1 MRKHSRS
8 TARRDPEAGY
18 VLLLVFAMA
27 AIVAVTLYMQVP
39 RVAFEAQRDKE
50 ELLMDRGHEYIRAI
64 TLFVHKF
71 NRFPAS
77 MDELENTNRLR
88 FLRRRYVD
96 PMTGKADWRLLHA
109 GPGGAITDSVT
120 AKKTD
125 AATTQQNFITELK
138 MFGADTDA
146 GSEGVN
152 IAARRRASDQAGA
165 PGEAAGSGNGPV
177 DNNVLNNSGNPPN
190 PQAGNTGYN
199 GPVMVLPNGTIVPA
213 TTTGVPGA
221 GGPSG
226 NSPVPGAPGFG
237 FGAPGAFGS
246 SGGAPLPSG
255 VAIQQNALNGQQNVP
270 ALPGQLQPPN
280 GAAGLINQ
288 ILTTPRPGGIN
299 GMPGAPGMP
308 GTGGTFVA
316 APNSQGT
323 SLTTAPV
330 AAPTAAP
337 AGQQVIGAGI
347 AGVASKREQEGIK
360 TYNDRTKYNE
370 WEFVYDISKD
380 PTKNPNANMAGA
392 AGASGGQS
400 KSGSG
405 SSTPPSS
412 SPFGQSSTGQSPATP
427 PPSTTGTTPSQ

>member
-1 MRKHSRS
+1 MRKNSRS
-8 TARRDPEAGY
+8 TAGRNPESGY

-77 MDELENTNRLR
+77 MDELENTNRMR

-109 GPGGAITDSVT
+109 GPGGVITDSVT
-120 AKKTD
+120 SKKTD
-125 AATTQQNFITELK
+125 ATTQQTFITQMT
-138 MFGADTDA
+138 MFGMDTEG

-152 IAARRRASDQAGA
+152 MAARHRPSDQAGA
-165 PGEAAGSGNGPV
+165 PGDAAGSGNGPV
-177 DNNVLNNSGNPPN
+177 DNNVLNNSSNPPN

-199 GPVMVLPNGTIVPA
+199 GPVMVLPDGRIVPA
-213 TTTGVPGA
+213 TNNGAPGA
-221 GGPSG
+221 PAPTG
-226 NSPVPGAPGFG
+226 NSPVPGAPGFA

-255 VAIQQNALNGQQNVP
+255 VAIQQNALNGQNNVP
-270 ALPGQLQPPN
+270 ALPGQQQPPN

-299 GMPGAPGMP
+299 GMPGGP
-308 GTGGTFVA
+308 GGTFGA

-323 SLTTAPV
+323 SLT
-330 AAPTAAP
+330 AAPAAATTAAP
-337 AGQQVIGAGI
+337 AGQQVIGAGL

-360 TYNDRTKYNE
+360 TYNERTKYNE

-392 AGASGGQS
+392 AGASGGQG

-405 SSTPPSS
+405 SSTTPGS
-412 SPFGQSSTGQSPATP
+412 SPFGQSSAGQSPTTP

>member
-1 MRKHSRS
+1 MRTNSRS
-8 TARRDPEAGY
+8 TAGRNPESGY

-77 MDELENTNRLR
+77 MDELENTNKLR

-109 GPGGAITDSVT
+109 GPGGVITDSVT

-125 AATTQQNFITELK
+125 AATTPQNFITELK

-146 GSEGVN
+146 GTEGVN

-213 TTTGVPGA
+213 TTAGVPGA

-237 FGAPGAFGS
+237 FGAPGAFGA

-255 VAIQQNALNGQQNVP
+255 VAIQQNALNGQNNVP
-270 ALPGQLQPPN
+270 ALPGQQQPPN

-288 ILTTPRPGGIN
+288 ILTTPRQGGIN
-299 GMPGAPGMP
+299 GTPGMP
-308 GTGGTFVA
+308 GTGGTFGA
-316 APNSQGT
+316 APNSPGT
-323 SLTTAPV
+323 SLTAAP
-330 AAPTAAP
+330 AGTPTAAP
-337 AGQQVIGAGI
+337 AGQQVIGAGL

-360 TYNDRTKYNE
+360 TYNERTKYNE

-392 AGASGGQS
+392 AGASGGQG
-400 KSGSG
+400 KSGSN
-405 SSTPPSS
+405 SSTTPSS
-412 SPFGQSSTGQSPATP
+412 SPFGQSSAGQTPATP